1 MLLVFVYFHSLLIK
15 FQLSFSLSPR
25 SPGVAYPQPEP
36 IQRPFW
42 KVWPQSKTLSD
53 LLFNHN
59 IPFIPVPHT
68 QDFLALFTLL
78 YKIKT
83 FCWDSCLSHS
93 QSALRRESALLSDPF
108 PYCTPPSALPGIL
121 SHKASSQWVWIFFF
135 LLDRVFMKKSLI
147 YICIWLM
154 FKVSFLCEKMK
165 DSFCMYGMW
174 QGDCKVAGQNHQ
186 CRGKAER
193 GLQFCWNMHLAEQV
207 KDRGYKANVSLSFIE
222 PVLAEI

>member
-15 FQLSFSLSPR
+15 FRLSFSLSPR

-78 YKIKT
+78 YKTKT

-135 LLDRVFMKKSLI
+135 YLTEYLWKSRWSTYVYDLCLKFHFCVRRWKTVSVCMACGRGTAKWRAKTI
-147 YICIWLM
+147 SAEEKQSAAYSSAETCIW
-154 FKVSFLCEKMK
+154 
-165 DSFCMYGMW
+165 
-174 QGDCKVAGQNHQ
+174 QNKLKTGVT
-186 CRGKAER
+186 RP
-193 GLQFCWNMHLAEQV
+193 M
-207 KDRGYKANVSLSFIE
+207 
-222 PVLAEI
+222 